1 MSRDGVACQE
11 RARGSRIT
19 GPTHQEAR
27 RQHPL
32 AGGRSC
38 TAVAA
43 RQNGPDDLA
52 AELNPHK
59 PELTPIEQSRQL
71 AVRADQ
77 RRFRA
82 RASPIARQPV
92 NAESAITP
100 PAIRSARDALRAPL
114 AELAH
119 AYPPR
124 YAWHLNMRD
133 PSEVRAELDDLH

>member
-1 MSRDGVACQE
+1 MGAETKRTVSRDGVACQE

-52 AELNPHK
+52 AGLNPHK
-59 PELTPIEQSRQL
+59 PELTPIEQSRRL
-71 AVRADQ
+71 AVRDDQ

-82 RASPIARQPV
+82 WASPIARQPA
-92 NAESAITP
+92 NAESAGRL
-100 PAIRSARDALRAPL
+100 RSAVPVTLRERHVPSLRTRTRL
-114 AELAH
+114 A
-119 AYPPR
+119 
-124 YAWHLNMRD
+124 MRGT
-133 PSEVRAELDDLH
+133 ST